1 MEGQLSKF
9 TNLMKGWQN
18 RWFVL
23 DPEQGTLA
31 YFLVGQR

>member
-9 TNLMKGWQN
+9 TNLMKGWQY

-23 DPEQGTLA
+23 DPESGTLT
-31 YFLVGQR
+31 YYLVTLV